1 MNQEHPIWTTV
12 VTTPSIV
19 GESPFWHPQEQALYW
34 VDIPGFSVQ
43 RLNPATGHIDR
54 WAMPSEACCMAPA
67 TQGGLVIALRDRVV
81 RAPAWGGALHT
92 IATFSFDASKIR
104 FNDGKC
110 DALGR
115 FWAGTLYEPRSQRAA
130 ELFSID
136 ARAGKAAPSTAQ
148 ADSTSTA
155 QVQRMAGDATLAN
168 GLAFSPD
175 ALTAYWADTTAH
187 VVYQFDYD
195 LQNNTLSNQR
205 VFKQFATKPE
215 GWKPFQPDNGGYMGR
230 PDGAT
235 VDSLGNYWVAM
246 FEGQRILQIAP
257 NGEILRDI
265 ATPVLCNTMPCFGG
279 EDLRTLY
286 LTTARHQ
293 RSEADLLAQPQLGCV
308 FSTRMDVAGL
318 PVQFFADQDS
328 ANISEY

>member
-1 MNQEHPIWTTV
+1 MNQEHPTWTTA
-12 VTTPSIV
+12 VTTPSMV

-34 VDIPGFSVQ
+34 VDIPGFSIQ
-43 RLNPATGHIDR
+43 RMNAFTGHVER

-67 TQGGLVIALRDRVV
+67 QQGGLVIALRDRVV
-81 RAPAWGGALHT
+81 RARTWGGELHT
-92 IATFSFDASKIR
+92 IASFGFDASTMR

-115 FWAGTLYEPRSQRAA
+115 FWAGTMYEPRTQRLA
-130 ELFSID
+130 ELFSVD
-136 ARAGKAAPSTAQ
+136 ARGMHATPTQAQGVAPG
-148 ADSTSTA
+148 TA

-175 ALTAYWADTTAH
+175 ARTAYWADTSAH

-195 LQNNTLSNQR
+195 LPSNTLTHQR

-215 GWKPFQPDNGGYMGR
+215 GWKPFQPDNGGYLGR

-257 NGEILRDI
+257 NGDIVRDI

-279 EDLRTLY
+279 DDLRTLY
-286 LTTARHQ
+286 LTTARHH
-293 RSEADLLAQPQLGCV
+293 RSEADLLAQPGLGCV
-308 FSTRMDVAGL
+308 FSTRVDVAGL
-318 PVQFFADQDS
+318 PVQFFVD
-328 ANISEY
+328 